1 MIKYLS
7 NIMVIR
13 KIFLSET
20 GTEDPET
27 TRKNEK

>member
-1 MIKYLS
+1 MHIV
-7 NIMVIR
+7 VIR